1 VIKHNKIYGA
11 IIMIKSS
18 TLISIL
24 ILFLMPPIVFLGCS
38 GVVSS
43 SSSGSNP
50 TTSTSPSIQVLPSV
64 YDFGSVTPGNSP
76 APLEVEIINNGSA
89 ELIVSDIALSDLLH
103 FDLDL
108 SGGSDPC
115 DTATL
120 TIAEEESCT
129 LEVAFR
135 PQSSDSFSTTLNISS
150 NDPNTSVLSVPISG
164 SQEEVL
170 ELNVKINQVETD
182 ELCPTATVTAY
193 VSVTDQGGYPV
204 IGLSAIDFKVTE
216 DTTDMGNP
224 GDVSFVEEVTSPIS
238 VALVMDY
245 SASITDI
252 EDAVDDMEES
262 TASFI
267 SQLGANDEAEIVKFD
282 SEFEVVQD
290 WTSDKDLL
298 TAAIYAPW
306 NRGGLTVLFDAV
318 WKAVDDTASR
328 QKDRKAVIVITDATY
343 DVSEKS
349 LGNVIHHANDN
360 NVPIF
365 TVGLGDADI
374 SILQRMA
381 DDTGGQ
387 FYEATTSDNLR
398 TTYNQVAEVLLKD
411 QYILTYISGLGIGA
425 TGDLKIKATS
435 GAIERE
441 DTKEITPCPS
451 P

>member
-1 VIKHNKIYGA
+1 
-11 IIMIKSS
+11 MTKSS

-24 ILFLMPPIVFLGCS
+24 ILFLMPPIVFLGC
-38 GVVSS
+38 GGGGGGTSS
-43 SSSGSNP
+43 SSSGGS
-50 TTSTSPSIQVLPSV
+50 SSPSIQVLPSA

-89 ELIVSDIALSDLLH
+89 ELIVSDIALSGLLN

-150 NDPNTSVLSVPISG
+150 NDPTTSVLSVPISG

-193 VSVTDQGGYPV
+193 VSVTDQGGYSV
-204 IGLSAIDFKVTE
+204 TGLSAIDFKITE

-252 EDAVDDMEES
+252 EDVVDDMEES
-262 TASFI
+262 TASLI
-267 SQLGANDEAEIVKFD
+267 GQLGANDEAEIVKFD
-282 SEFEVVQD
+282 REFEVVQD

-306 NRGGLTVLFDAV
+306 NRGGLTVLYDAV

-328 QKDRKAVIVITDATY
+328 QKDRKAVIVMTDALN
-343 DVSEKS
+343 DVSSEKS
-349 LGNVIHHANDN
+349 FGNVIHHANDN

-365 TVGLGDADI
+365 TLGLGDADI

-398 TTYNQVAEVLLKD
+398 TSYNQVAEVLFKD